1 MPKTHCPNVRLFLA
15 LLAAALVG
23 SAATAAAAPA
33 AGPAPDLTV
42 ERLQSR
48 QAAAAA
54 RDDIDA
60 ETRARID
67 SIYKRAIAE
76 TERAAKLQRNAET
89 LRDAL
94 DAMPREITALQKE
107 LEERERGGTPAAT
120 VPDIE
125 SLSSQDI
132 DRLVAAA
139 QLARDDAQ
147 QRLDALSRAETELA
161 DRPLAARREREAA
174 RDELDRLRADSG
186 SPNKGPLTAM
196 AEANQALVAARIK
209 ALQAELDHLDRESA
223 IQPGQIRLTQLKRDL
238 ERFELA
244 HRQATLQTWLD
255 AAERRRQEDAAAA
268 QADAA
273 RAQQSLADKPPA
285 VRELASRNAA
295 LSADLAQVTA
305 EVDRAVRELGQLRSA
320 TVDLEK
326 DRKRVEADLSGRR
339 LGAES
344 AQTLF
349 GGLERLPAAERFV
362 RGQKQRDAIYESAAD
377 ASLRIDRELN
387 EIGNLPAVAQAILDA
402 LPPQIDPQERGRLE
416 GEIRELLANQRVLL
430 GRTNERYK
438 TLAQTLR
445 DTDAAE
451 DEFNARLADTRTE
464 MTRALFWVPLNPIGS
479 GTFAALRAALDWS
492 FSPANWREAGAA
504 LVGAM
509 ARVPVGTGVVLL
521 AVAGLFGWH
530 GRWRRKLAAL
540 APAAV
545 SVEHYRI
552 AHTLQALLLTLLLA
566 LPGALLLRMAGDFM
580 AAAPGVS
587 PFPLAVADALGF
599 VSATYLGLY
608 GFSWLFDAQGVA
620 VKHFRW
626 PAEAMSRLQKAIRR
640 FMPIYLPVVFVTVM
654 NVSQYAGF
662 RNTESLGRMA
672 FLVAMLLL
680 ATFLWRTFRRSGPVM
695 AELLPQGSRHWAAR
709 LYPLWFGALVASP
722 LALALLSAVGY
733 FFAATA
739 VYSLLKRTLLVVLSA
754 VVVYGLVALWVLIQR
769 ARLARRQAAEA
780 AQGELADEG
789 EEGAAVSRLSALDI
803 AAIGDRSRRLLNMVA
818 TGVLLGGLWLIWQD
832 ALVFLNVIGE
842 LNLWS
847 YSDTVDGQIT
857 SRSVTLGS
865 LFLALLVLWI
875 TLAVSRNVGFVM
887 DMVLLQRFE
896 LQKDATY
903 AIKTVSRYVILGV
916 GLVAVSNI
924 LHVDWSKLQWLV
936 AALGVGLGFGLQ
948 EIVANF
954 VSGLI
959 VLGERPIRI
968 GDVVTVGDISGTVT
982 RIRARA
988 TVVTDFDNKEIM
1000 IPNKAFITERV
1011 VNWTLSSQVTRLLI
1025 PVGVAYGTDVEKA
1038 RSTMLAA
1045 VKRVPEVLEDPAPSV
1060 FFVRFG
1066 ESSLDFEIRAHV
1078 DGIDKRLRTQH
1089 EINFAVERAL
1099 SAAGIEIPFPQRD
1112 LHVRL
1117 PEDLSRLVPPAR
1129 PS

>member
-1 MPKTHCPNVRLFLA
+1 MQTPCPNVRWFLA

-23 SAATAAAAPA
+23 FAATGAAAAAPA
-33 AGPAPDLTV
+33 AAPDLTV

-54 RDDIDA
+54 REDIDA
-60 ETRARID
+60 ETRSRID

-76 TERAAKLQRNAET
+76 TERAAKLQRNAEAM
-89 LRDAL
+89 RDAL
-94 DAMPREITALQKE
+94 DSMPRETAALQKE
-107 LEERERGGTPAAT
+107 LDEAERSGTPEAT
-120 VPDIE
+120 VPAIE

-132 DRLVAAA
+132 DRLVGAA

-161 DRPLAARREREAA
+161 DRPLAARRERDAA
-174 RDELDRLRADSG
+174 REELDRLRADSG
-186 SPNKGPLTAM
+186 GPKKGPLTAL
-196 AEANQALVAARIK
+196 AEANQALVSARIT

-223 IQPGQIRLTQLKRDL
+223 IQPGQLRLTQLKRDL
-238 ERFELA
+238 ARFELA

-268 QADAA
+268 QAEAA

-320 TVDLEK
+320 TGDLEK
-326 DRKRVEADLSGRR
+326 ERKRVEADLHGRR

-344 AQTLF
+344 AQTLV
-349 GGLERLPAAERFV
+349 GGLERLPTAERFV
-362 RGQKQRDAIYESAAD
+362 RSQKQRDAIYEAAAD

-387 EIGNLPAVAQAILDA
+387 EIGNLPAAVQAILDA
-402 LPPQIDPQERGRLE
+402 LPPQLDAQERGRLE
-416 GEIRELLANQRVLL
+416 AEIRELLANQRVLL

-445 DTDAAE
+445 ETDAAE

-479 GTFAALRAALDWS
+479 GTFAALRAALNWT

-504 LVGAM
+504 LVGVM
-509 ARVPVGTGVVLL
+509 ARMPVGTGAVLL
-521 AVAGLFGWH
+521 VVAGLYGWR

-545 SVEHYRI
+545 SVEQYRI

-566 LPGALLLRMAGDFM
+566 SPGALLLRSAGDFL
-580 AAAPGVS
+580 AAAPGAS
-587 PFPLAVADALGF
+587 PFTLAVADALGF
-599 VSATYLGLY
+599 VSATYLALY
-608 GFSWLFDAQGVA
+608 GFSWLFDPHGVA

-626 PAEAMSRLQKAIRR
+626 PAEAMSRLQQAIRR
-640 FMPIYLPVVFVTVM
+640 FMLIYLPVAFVAVM
-654 NVSQYAGF
+654 NVSQHAGF
-662 RNTESLGRMA
+662 RSTESLGRMA
-672 FLVAMLLL
+672 FIAAMLLL
-680 ATFLWRTFRRSGPVM
+680 AAFLWRTFRRTGPVM
-695 AELLPQGSRHWAAR
+695 AELLPQVSRHWAAR

-780 AQGELADEG
+780 AQSELADVG

-803 AAIGDRSRRLLNMVA
+803 AAIGDRSRRLLNLVA
-818 TGVLLGGLWLIWQD
+818 TGVLVGGLWLIWQD

-847 YSDTVDGQIT
+847 SSETVDGQIT
-857 SRSVTLGS
+857 SHSVTLGS
-865 LFLALLVLWI
+865 LFLALLVLGI
-875 TLAVSRNVGFVM
+875 TVAVSRNVGFVM

-916 GLVAVSNI
+916 GLIAVSNI
-924 LHVDWSKLQWLV
+924 LHIDWSKLQWLV
-936 AALGVGLGFGLQ
+936 AALGLGLGFGLQ
-948 EIVANF
+948 EVVANF

-988 TVVTDFDNKEIM
+988 TVVTDFDNKETM

-1011 VNWTLSSQVTRLLI
+1011 VNWTLYSQVTRLLI
-1025 PVGVAYGTDVEKA
+1025 TVGVAYGSDVEKA
-1038 RSTMLAA
+1038 RSVMMEA
-1045 VKRVPEVLEDPAPSV
+1045 VKSVPEVLEEPAPSV

-1089 EINFAVERAL
+1089 EINVAVERAL
-1099 SAAGIEIPFPQRD
+1099 SAAGIEIPFPQRH
-1112 LHVRL
+1112 LHLKL
-1117 PEDLSRLVPPAR
+1117 PESLSRLVPPA
-1129 PS
+1129 S